1 VGYQPEERYW
11 TDYLRIALP
20 VVGLL
25 LMLGLFWFW
34 AASLIGDEDDD
45 DPGNVAANT
54 PVPTAVA
61 MVAVGVSTEV
71 PGGQPAAND
80 NAETATTPPE
90 GEGNVTAGEDPG
102 VAGEGTDVTV
112 PAGDGDATD
121 EDTPADNASDCE
133 PGNFCEG
140 ELAVVNSDG
149 VNLRSEPTTEGG
161 EDTVL
166 DQLSLGD
173 EVTIIGEPQ
182 ESDDRIWVEVDSD
195 VGEGFV
201 TTDFLEQ
208 E

>member
-1 VGYQPEERYW
+1 
-11 TDYLRIALP
+11 
-20 VVGLL
+20 
-25 LMLGLFWFW
+25 M
-34 AASLIGDEDDD
+34 
-45 DPGNVAANT
+45 
-54 PVPTAVA
+54 
-61 MVAVGVSTEV
+61 
-71 PGGQPAAND
+71 
-80 NAETATTPPE
+80 
-90 GEGNVTAGEDPG
+90 
-102 VAGEGTDVTV
+102 
-112 PAGDGDATD
+112 
-121 EDTPADNASDCE
+121 NASDCE

-195 VGEGFV
+195 AGEGFV